1 VRDLA
6 SLVDRS
12 ENPTNYVRDRLGTTH
27 AAAVRDWQAARRA
40 TARS

>member
-6 SLVDRS
+6 SLDRS

-27 AAAVRDWQAARRA
+27 AAAVRDWQGSPKGYG
-40 TARS
+40 TL